1 MIRFVLDTNVFI
13 SGIFWSGIPARI
25 LDACEH
31 ENAIMVVSSE
41 ILEEYFRIVDIMT
54 KKKPTV
60 DVSRYIDLISLTAE
74 FCTPVKLLHPVSRD
88 PDDDKFIAAALSAN
102 CKLIVSGD
110 KDLLDVS
117 GYAQIKIIKPAIFV
131 KQFDL

>member
-1 MIRFVLDTNVFI
+1 MITSN
-13 SGIFWSGIPARI
+13 
-25 LDACEH
+25 E
-31 ENAIMVVSSE
+31 IMA
-41 ILEEYFRIVDIMT
+41 EYSCICLKLRNSYPCVEFD
-54 KKKPTV
+54 
-60 DVSRYIDLISLTAE
+60 SYIDLIASNAE
-74 FCTPVKLLHPVSRD
+74 FHVPVELLEAVSRD